1 MSEIPSPSYKRNQV
15 TTDEQH
21 LTSTYSDSAI
31 SFLYNETNNN
41 SDSSS
46 LNELDLAHG
55 LIELLVE
62 NDFTAELLMDTSSSE
77 LSKTL
82 GIDQEVAALI
92 CKAAAKNKK

>member
-62 NDFTAELLMDTSSSE
+62 NDFTAESLTDTSSSE

-82 GIDQEVAALI
+82 GIDQEVATLI

>member
-1 MSEIPSPSYKRNQV
+1 MSDIPSSSHKRNQV

-62 NDFTAELLMDTSSSE
+62 NDFTAESLMDTSSSE

-82 GIDQEVAALI
+82 GIDQEIAALI